1 MNKEVPWYYLNPKD
15 GSEMVLVPG
24 GWFWMGARDDDTKAS
39 DDEKPRHLHYTAPF
53 YIGLTCVTVGQFK
66 RFVDDTAH
74 DAGTDWREDPDEH
87 PVRFVNWHD
96 ARKYVEWAGL
106 RLPGEAEW
114 ELSARGYEALIY
126 PWGDDWESG
135 RKVCWDGQKGPL
147 GSTTPVFDHPEGVSR
162 VGSFQQSGNLWEWCE
177 DGYDEKVYNRYKTGD
192 YTTPSSGSRVLRGAS
207 WGSVNPGVFR
217 GGYRFYVGPGFR
229 FDLYGFRAAKTV

>member
-24 GWFWMGARDDDTKAS
+24 GWFWMGARDDDSMAD

-66 RFVDDTAH
+66 RFVRDTAH

-87 PVRFVNWHD
+87 PVRNVNWDD
-96 ARKYVEWAGL
+96 ARAYVDWAGL

-126 PWGDDWESG
+126 PWGDAWESG
-135 RKVCWDGQKGPL
+135 RRVCQDQQKGPG
-147 GSTTPVFDHPEGVSR
+147 GSTAPVFDRPEGVSR
-162 VGSFQQSGNLWEWCE
+162 VGTFQQSGNLWEWCE
-177 DGYDEKVYNRYKTGD
+177 DHWDENAYKRYLNGD
-192 YTTPSSGSRVLRGAS
+192 YTTPSGGDLVLRGAS
-207 WGSVNPGVFR
+207 WDNS
-217 GGYRFYVGPGFR
+217 GPGSFR
-229 FDLYGFRAAKTV
+229 CGNRNYVYPEIRGSYFGFRAAKTV